1 MNQAPKQEFQAW
13 RTETGAVFGT
23 ALSIAEQRSKG
34 LLGNNS
40 EHLYTIEAHT
50 WEEASAM
57 HHLRMGFEPY
67 KPQGIAKPCPLCAA
81 LLYPEGSG
89 QCWRCG
95 HVAHGG

>member
-1 MNQAPKQEFQAW
+1 MNQGTKQRFEAW
-13 RTETGAVFGT
+13 RTENGATLGT
-23 ALSIAEQRSKG
+23 TSSIAEQRSKG
-34 LLGNNS
+34 LLDAEA
-40 EHLYTIEAHT
+40 EHLYTIEAYT
-50 WEEASAM
+50 WEEASAI

-67 KPQGIAKPCPLCAA
+67 KPQGCAKPCPKCMA